1 MLKEVTVIDTYTPV
15 SKTDSTSLKS
25 KLDNLSVGK
34 FKIVPDLSKLG
45 NEVNVDVVKK
55 LCMIN

>member
-1 MLKEVTVIDTYTPV
+1 MLKEVTVIDTYTPA

-34 FKIVPDLSKLG
+34 FKIVPDLSKLS